1 MSADDISVRMQ
12 VIGPRNGYECVLA
25 MRRRNGVSSASYR
38 VVRGR
43 VVRGGA
49 PTGARDP
56 LEPKLPWEEIWA
68 RLADDGF
75 LTLPDENARPEC
87 ETEPVDVDA
96 ERIVVEVRRAGHDH
110 HFSYTAPRSRRCAG
124 GLRLMRALGFLQD
137 ALGAPLPFP

>member
-1 MSADDISVRMQ
+1 MRMR
-12 VIGPRNGYECVLA
+12 VSGPRQRYECVLS

-43 VVRGGA
+43 P
-49 PTGARDP
+49 PTAERDP
-56 LEPKLPWEEIWA
+56 LEPRLPWEQIWK
-68 RLADDGF
+68 RLAEDGF
-75 LTLPDENARPEC
+75 LTLPDENAIPEC

-96 ERIVVEVRRAGHDH
+96 EQIVVEVQRAGHEH

>member
-25 MRRRNGVSSASYR
+25 IRRRNGVSSADYR
-38 VVRGR
+38 TVRGR
-43 VVRGGA
+43 P
-49 PTGARDP
+49 PTPARDP
-56 LEPKLPWEEIWA
+56 LEPKLPWEEIWK
-68 RLADDGF
+68 RLAADGF
-75 LTLPDENARPEC
+75 LALPDENAIPEC

-96 ERIVVEVRRAGHDH
+96 ERIVVEVRRAGQDH

-124 GLRLMRALGFLQD
+124 GLRLMRALGFLQQ